1 MFNKLK
7 QFKDMRTQ
15 AKDLQG
21 KLAQESATGTAA
33 FGKVSITMDGN
44 LSITSLAIDDELM
57 VVDKKQKLID
67 ALRDA
72 HSDVMKKVQR
82 IMAMKMKEMGGLPN
96 IPGLS

>member
-7 QFKDMRTQ
+7 QFRDMRTQ

-44 LSITSLAIDDELM
+44 LTITNLTIDDELM
-57 VVDKKQKLID
+57 VVEKKQKLTD

>member
-7 QFKDMRTQ
+7 QFRDMRTQ

-44 LSITSLAIDDELM
+44 LSITGLTIDNELM

-67 ALRDA
+67 ALREA

-96 IPGLS
+96 FPSVG

>member
-44 LSITSLAIDDELM
+44 LTITNLVIDDELLTP
-57 VVDKKQKLID
+57 DKKEKLQS
-67 ALRDA
+67 ALKDA
-72 HSDVMKKVQR
+72 HADVMKKVQR

-96 IPGLS
+96 IPGLG

>member
-1 MFNKLK
+1 
-7 QFKDMRTQ
+7 MRTQ

-44 LSITSLAIDDELM
+44 LTITNLVIDDELM
-57 VVDKKQKLID
+57 VVEKKEKLQS
-67 ALRDA
+67 ALKDA

>member
-44 LSITSLAIDDELM
+44 LSITGLTIDNELM

-67 ALRDA
+67 ALREA

-96 IPGLS
+96 FPSVG